1 MVEAAAVVVPQGDL
15 SQLVVLPGTLPPNQ
29 IMTMATQ
36 EVDIL
41 RVSMIIRLVRKVMK
55 SRFNL
60 N

>member
-1 MVEAAAVVVPQGDL
+1 MAELQGDL
-15 SQLVVLPGTLPPNQ
+15 SLLVAPPETLPSNQ

-41 RVSMIIRLVRKVMK
+41 RVSMIIHLDRKVMK